1 MEKNHTNW
9 RKWFGAFLFAVA
21 VIIVYKTFDNLGSIF
36 SALGKILSLFTPFVI
51 GFILAFFLYPATVK
65 LEQAISKTKKGW
77 LLKRKKGISILVVYF
92 VFLALL
98 VLAFSFILP
107 AISDS
112 VADFVKRVPEYIK
125 ELETFSENLTKEG
138 GLLHRFRVDD
148 IIDNINVAKILQQI
162 VMQDV
167 WSYVEGVKGVTNVLF
182 EWVMGIVICAYAL
195 FEKETLFRI
204 VRFIFGLFVKKKT
217 LTAMGKYVHKISGIF
232 YQFFFGK
239 MIDSLIIGIMA
250 LIGFLILGAPYAALM
265 AVIVMVFNMIPYF
278 GPFIGAVPPVLVTLL
293 VQGIYPAIWIALFI
307 FLLQQFD
314 GIVLGPKI
322 LGDSVGVSPFWVIF
336 AIMIFGGWFGI
347 SGMIFGVP
355 LIAAIRMLTTDLLDD
370 AKMNM
375 SASAVPKKPEAEE

>member
-1 MEKNHTNW
+1 
-9 RKWFGAFLFAVA
+9 
-21 VIIVYKTFDNLGSIF
+21 
-36 SALGKILSLFTPFVI
+36 
-51 GFILAFFLYPATVK
+51 
-65 LEQAISKTKKGW
+65 
-77 LLKRKKGISILVVYF
+77 
-92 VFLALL
+92 
-98 VLAFSFILP
+98 
-107 AISDS
+107 
-112 VADFVKRVPEYIK
+112 
-125 ELETFSENLTKEG
+125 
-138 GLLHRFRVDD
+138 
-148 IIDNINVAKILQQI
+148 
-162 VMQDV
+162 
-167 WSYVEGVKGVTNVLF
+167 
-182 EWVMGIVICAYAL
+182 
-195 FEKETLFRI
+195 
-204 VRFIFGLFVKKKT
+204 
-217 LTAMGKYVHKISGIF
+217 
-232 YQFFFGK
+232 
-239 MIDSLIIGIMA
+239 MA

-322 LGDSVGVSPFWVIF
+322 LGNSVGVSPFWVIF